1 VRTGRWQPWLF
12 VGPALVIITFFL
24 LYPTVMTMVRSFFGR
39 GQELWGPNVQFVGLA
54 NWKYV
59 FTSPTML
66 LALRNNAFWVVVFT
80 FFTVT
85 FGVLLAVLLDRVRY
99 ERLIKSIVFVPAAI
113 SYVGASIIWKF
124 VYAYRAEGLPQIG
137 LLNAIVV
144 ALGGK
149 PVGWLIQRPWIN
161 NICLIVVGIWIWTG
175 FCMVIFSAAYKN
187 IPRPLLEAARIDGA
201 TEWQV
206 FRKIT
211 LPLLGPTIAV
221 VATTMVVQVLKV
233 FDIVFVMT
241 NGAYGTE
248 VIANRMYKE
257 MFNFFNYGRASA
269 IAVVLLLLIIPFMLS
284 NLRRFTQQEVPRSP
298 DPVHAGGGAD
308 LPGRHPQRGSG
319 HPHGGQA
326 GHRPGAELGTA
337 HGGGVRVRGAAVGG
351 VLLPAAL
358 LRAGDPGRFH
368 QGVSPRP

>member
-1 VRTGRWQPWLF
+1 LVRTGRWQPWLF
-12 VGPALVIITFFL
+12 VGPALIIIAFFL
-24 LYPTVMTMVRSFFGR
+24 VYPTVMTIVRSFFGR
-39 GQELWGPNVQFVGLA
+39 GQELFGPNVQFVGLA

-66 LALRNNAFWVVVFT
+66 LALRNNAFWVVMFT

-99 ERLIKSIVFVPAAI
+99 ERIIKSIVFVPAAI

-149 PVGWLIQRPWIN
+149 PVGWLIERPWIN

-187 IPRPLLEAARIDGA
+187 IPRALLEAARIDGA

-206 FRKIT
+206 FRKVT

-269 IAVVLLLLIIPFMLS
+269 IAVVLLFLIVPFMVS
-284 NLRRFTQQEVPRSP
+284 NLRRFTQQ
-298 DPVHAGGGAD
+298 
-308 LPGRHPQRGSG
+308 
-319 HPHGGQA
+319 
-326 GHRPGAELGTA
+326 
-337 HGGGVRVRGAAVGG
+337 GVTR
-351 VLLPAAL
+351 
-358 LRAGDPGRFH
+358 
-368 QGVSPRP
+368 